1 MSDLMLSGRT
11 ILVTGAAR
19 GLGLVLAEALRGCGA
34 RLVLAD
40 RDAEAGA
47 AAAERGPGREA
58 APLPRDRH
66 RHGASRHRC
75 ASLGSPEHFLAQLP
89 AKKLTEQAMSLSRR
103 PSLRSCTVEFLKFAD
118 SC

>member
-1 MSDLMLSGRT
+1 MLFSFRAPRCSTCSQGST
-11 ILVTGAAR
+11 SQGSTHGLTATTGAHSSPGSGDR
-19 GLGLVLAEALRGCGA
+19 LRSP
-34 RLVLAD
+34 
-40 RDAEAGA
+40 
-47 AAAERGPGREA
+47 AERGPGREA